1 MSACCAARWNLLTT
15 CILGSPNIS
24 STSASSRLMSAR
36 RWGGAGADDEGEAA
50 LVLVHLVEDVVDG
63 RAVDVVLVRGVAEDL
78 LTGTELGAC

>member
-1 MSACCAARWNLLTT
+1 
-15 CILGSPNIS
+15 
-24 STSASSRLMSAR
+24 MSAR